1 MSRSS
6 FRFSFFVA
14 RRLIHDRSAGRHSVE
29 RLIGFTV
36 AGVALCLAVVQLT
49 LLVSQGFNRAVK
61 QRVALAT
68 GDLVLSPYE
77 GTVPTLQASEDMLR
91 MLSETSGIKHIR
103 PVLQTTGILKSD
115 SAFAA
120 VTILGIS
127 SAQELRE
134 TDELLASGS
143 IPPFDT
149 LGMRNNEALLSLDA
163 ARKLDKKPGD
173 KVLFYLY
180 EADNIVMKQLKVAG
194 IVNLPLSAGETAIV
208 PLPYLQKTLGVNEN
222 TISRIELFTKRNAD
236 KDSVLSDVVS
246 RLSNSPYIGEQRLGI
261 STSED
266 LMPSVYR
273 WIDMLDG
280 NVALLITIMAIVAA
294 FTMATGLII
303 LILGRT
309 RTTGVM
315 KAIGASNA
323 SVGGIYLILALRVI
337 VRGIIWG
344 NLITAGLALAQYY
357 GHFLRLN
364 ADIYYVSYVPLAFAW
379 DSWLLANIGALLLVL
394 ILLFLPAAV
403 VARIKPAEI
412 LRFQ

>member
-1 MSRSS
+1 
-6 FRFSFFVA
+6 
-14 RRLIHDRSAGRHSVE
+14 
-29 RLIGFTV
+29 
-36 AGVALCLAVVQLT
+36 
-49 LLVSQGFNRAVK
+49 
-61 QRVALAT
+61 
-68 GDLVLSPYE
+68 
-77 GTVPTLQASEDMLR
+77 
-91 MLSETSGIKHIR
+91 MLS
-103 PVLQTTGILKSD
+103 
-115 SAFAA
+115 
-120 VTILGIS
+120 LG
-127 SAQELRE
+127 
-134 TDELLASGS
+134 
-143 IPPFDT
+143 
-149 LGMRNNEALLSLDA
+149 A

-222 TISRIELFTKRNAD
+222 TISRIELFTKRNAN

-261 STSED
+261 STSEE

-309 RTTGVM
+309 RTTGVL
-315 KAIGASNA
+315 KAIGASNTT
-323 SVGGIYLILALRVI
+323 VGGIYLILALRVV

-379 DSWLLANIGALLLVL
+379 DSWLLANVGALLLVL

>member
-1 MSRSS
+1 M
-6 FRFSFFVA
+6 
-14 RRLIHDRSAGRHSVE
+14 E

-77 GTVPTLQASEDMLR
+77 GTVPTLQASEEMLR

-120 VTILGIS
+120 VTICGIS
-127 SAQELRE
+127 SAKELRE

-149 LGMRNNEALLSLDA
+149 LGLRNNEALLSLDA

-194 IVNLPLSAGETAIV
+194 IVNLPLSAGETTIV

-261 STSED
+261 SKSEE

-309 RTTGVM
+309 RTTGVL

-344 NLITAGLALAQYY
+344 NLITAALALAQYY

-364 ADIYYVSYVPLAFAW
+364 ADIYYVSYVPLAFEW
-379 DSWLLANIGALLLVL
+379 DSWLLANVGALLLVL

-403 VARIKPAEI
+403 VAHIKPAEI